1 MSKELHNYYFNKE
14 EPQRSCLLSLRHII
28 LEQAPQITETQKYG
42 MPCFCYYKNILCYLW
57 TDKKTDYPYVL
68 LTEGKLLDHPNLE
81 QGNRSRMKIFTVDPT
96 QDIPIVLLEEILQSG
111 LDLYRKG
118 IVKVKK

>member
-1 MSKELHNYYFNKE
+1 MA
-14 EPQRSCLLSLRHII
+14 CLASATTRISSVI
-28 LEQAPQITETQKYG
+28 YG
-42 MPCFCYYKNILCYLW
+42 PI
-57 TDKKTDYPYVL
+57 KKTDYPYVL

-118 IVKVKK
+118 IVKVKKVTYF